1 MALHV
6 VSARTDPALLAMP
19 WSRALAEWDDWYV
32 ISLPLGLSRHVVRV
46 IQVNKQFLAVK
57 ETEEAIALREYHLLR
72 DLQRADLP
80 AVTPRG
86 VVTGRTDVD
95 EDPLPAA
102 LLTEHLHYSLSYRTV
117 FANGLRGDQV
127 AALVDALVVLLVRLH
142 LSGFYWGDVSLSN
155 VLFRRS
161 AGGFAAFLVDAETG
175 ELHERLSDT
184 RREHDLTLARENI
197 FAELMDLRASG
208 ATEIDIDGFAVVDL
222 LVERY
227 HALWDELTEAE
238 EFSTDE
244 WYRVEQR
251 IARLNDLGFDVD
263 ELDIHTDAD
272 RVRIQPKVVEAG
284 HHRRE
289 LRDLTGLL
297 VEDAQARKLL
307 NDLAAFTAANDLGD
321 QPPAQVARHWLT
333 TIYSPIVD
341 LLPTGVRRE
350 LAPAE
355 YFHEVMEHRWALS
368 ERAGHEVDIFDAAAD
383 YIEKV
388 LPQRPSDTAMD
399 TRSASGSET
408 RRAD

>member
-6 VSARTDPALLAMP
+6 VSARTDPALLTLP

-32 ISLPLGLSRHVVRV
+32 IPLPLGLSRHVVRV
-46 IQVNKQFLAVK
+46 VQVNKQFLAVK
-57 ETEEAIALREYHLLR
+57 ETEESIALREYHLLR
-72 DLQRADLP
+72 DLQRVGLP
-80 AVTPRG
+80 TVAPRG
-86 VVTGRTDVD
+86 VVTGRANIDG
-95 EDPLPAA
+95 DPLPAA
-102 LLTEHLHYSLSYRTV
+102 LLTEHLHYSLPYRTV
-117 FANGLRGDQV
+117 FEHGLRADQV
-127 AALVDALVVLLVRLH
+127 DALVDALVVLLVRLH

-175 ELHERLSDT
+175 ELHSRVSDT
-184 RREHDLTLARENI
+184 RREHDLTVARENI
-197 FAELMDLRASG
+197 FAELLDLQASG
-208 ATEIDIDGFAVVDL
+208 ATDAEIDGFAVVDR

-227 HALWDELTEAE
+227 HALWSELTEAE
-238 EFSTDE
+238 EFGTDE

-251 IARLNDLGFDVD
+251 ISRLNDLGFDVD

-289 LRDLTGLL
+289 LRELTGLN

-321 QPPAQVARHWLT
+321 QDPGVVARRWLT
-333 TIYSPIVD
+333 TVYSPIVD
-341 LLPTGVRRE
+341 LLPEDLRAK

-355 YFHEVMEHRWALS
+355 YFHEVMEHRWLLS
-368 ERAGHEVDIFDAAAD
+368 ERAGDEVDIFDAAAD
-383 YIEKV
+383 YIAEV
-388 LPQRPSDTAMD
+388 LPQRPSDAP
-399 TRSASGSET
+399 SGL
-408 RRAD
+408 R